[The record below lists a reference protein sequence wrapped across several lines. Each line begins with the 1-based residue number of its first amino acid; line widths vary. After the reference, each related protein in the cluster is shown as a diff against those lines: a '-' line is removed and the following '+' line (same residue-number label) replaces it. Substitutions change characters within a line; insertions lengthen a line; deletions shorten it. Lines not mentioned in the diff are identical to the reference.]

1 VTPYQRVQILGTNG
15 RIEVQIPVNAPHDQ
29 PCKIFLDDGSDL
41 TGRAIEVLEFAPS
54 DQYTLQ
60 GDLFSQA
67 VREDKEPAIPLEESI
82 KNMAVV
88 EAIFRSAKSGKW
100 EHPSLGPGAGI

>member
-15 RIEVQIPVNAPHDQ
+15 RIEVQIPVNAPPDQ
-29 PCKIFLDDGSDL
+29 PCKVFLDDGSDL
-41 TGRAIEVLEFAPS
+41 SGRAIETLEFEPS
-54 DQYTLQ
+54 DQYTVQ

-67 VREDKEPAIPLEESI
+67 IREDKEPVIALEESI

-100 EHPSLGPGAGI
+100 TGLTEFTG